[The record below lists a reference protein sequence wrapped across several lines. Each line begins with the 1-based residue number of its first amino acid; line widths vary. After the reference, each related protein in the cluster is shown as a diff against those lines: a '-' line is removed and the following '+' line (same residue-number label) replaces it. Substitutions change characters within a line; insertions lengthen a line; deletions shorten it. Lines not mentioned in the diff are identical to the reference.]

1 MRPNMEAAKP
11 GWIEPALHERWEWLG
26 ATLASMADAVIT
38 TDPNGGVTFLN
49 PVAQSLTGWTQAEA
63 AGLPLEAVFRI
74 VNSESREAVEG
85 LVVRALREGVVHLP
99 SHSVLIA
106 KDGTQRP
113 IGDSIAPIRDATGG
127 IVGVVLV
134 FRDITERRRQEGA
147 AKAAVEA
154 SELQY
159 RRLFEAAKDGIL
171 ILDADTGTILDANA
185 FMCALLDHE
194 YSELLGK
201 ELWEIGMFR
210 DKEANLAAYRQLRE
224 RSYIRYEHLPLK
236 TRDGREVEVEF
247 VSNVYTVGDHQVAQC
262 NIRDITERRRL
273 EQKAKAQSEA
283 LADLHRLKDE
293 FLGMLSHELRNPLA
307 AIVNAVQILRLQGVE
322 NPVQR
327 QANTI
332 LERQV
337 GQLVHL
343 VDDLLEVSR
352 ITTGRVSL
360 HLERCEARGIVE
372 CAVEAV
378 RHQTSKDCHEISVT
392 TPRRPIWLYADPRRL
407 EQVLVNLLMNATK
420 YTDAGGHI
428 RVTVLQEGPEMVLR
442 VRDTGIGIAPELL
455 PRIFD
460 LFMQVDRSLDRSRGG
475 LGIGLTVVQRLI
487 EMHGGAVEAHS
498 AGLGQGSE
506 FVVRLPVDVS
516 CPEPKPSPFTE
527 TTEPSPPLRVLVVDD
542 NVDYTSGVATLLRA
556 SGYEVGV
563 AHTGPDALEALDAH
577 ERDVVVLDIGL
588 PGMDGYDVARRIRL
602 NPDHKDLRLVA
613 VSGYPLETDNRLL
626 QAARFDSYLRK
637 PVLLDVLKTHLRK

>member
-1 MRPNMEAAKP
+1 
-11 GWIEPALHERWEWLG
+11 
-26 ATLASMADAVIT
+26 
-38 TDPNGGVTFLN
+38 
-49 PVAQSLTGWTQAEA
+49 
-63 AGLPLEAVFRI
+63 
-74 VNSESREAVEG
+74 
-85 LVVRALREGVVHLP
+85 
-99 SHSVLIA
+99 
-106 KDGTQRP
+106 
-113 IGDSIAPIRDATGG
+113 
-127 IVGVVLV
+127 
-134 FRDITERRRQEGA
+134 
-147 AKAAVEA
+147 
-154 SELQY
+154 
-159 RRLFEAAKDGIL
+159 
-171 ILDADTGTILDANA
+171 
-185 FMCALLDHE
+185 
-194 YSELLGK
+194 
-201 ELWEIGMFR
+201 
-210 DKEANLAAYRQLRE
+210 
-224 RSYIRYEHLPLK
+224 
-236 TRDGREVEVEF
+236 
-247 VSNVYTVGDHQVAQC
+247 
-262 NIRDITERRRL
+262 
-273 EQKAKAQSEA
+273 
-283 LADLHRLKDE
+283 LKDE

-307 AIVNAVQILRLQGVE
+307 AIVNAVQMLRLQGVE
-322 NPVQR
+322 NPVQQ

-360 HLERCEARGIVE
+360 HLERCEARAIVE
-372 CAVEAV
+372 CAMEAV
-378 RHQTSKDCHEISVT
+378 RHQTLKSGHEISVAI
-392 TPRRPIWLYADPRRL
+392 PRRPIWLCADPKRL
-407 EQVLVNLLMNATK
+407 EQAVVNLLGNAAK

-428 RVTVLQEGPEMVLR
+428 AVSVLQEGAEMVLR
-442 VRDTGIGIAPELL
+442 VGDTGIGIAPDLL

-475 LGIGLTVVQRLI
+475 LGIGLTVVQRLV

-516 CPEPKPSPFTE
+516 CPEQSPSPVTE
-527 TTEPSPPLRVLVVDD
+527 TTEPPPPLRVLVVDD

-613 VSGYPLETDNRLL
+613 VSGYPLDTDNPRQ